1 MQCCARYQLIDS
13 NLFIVLCFIHIL
25 TMVILFG
32 VTKKEILQKK
42 ALRLKNFKPGN
53 FHTSPLILGLNFF
66 KTLTRSW
73 QNNSKKLRIDK

>member
-1 MQCCARYQLIDS
+1 MLHSHLNYG
-13 NLFIVLCFIHIL
+13 NLVWGH
-25 TMVILFG
+25 
-32 VTKKEILQKK
+32 KKGNSSEKGIKIKELQ
-42 ALRLKNFKPGN
+42 PGN